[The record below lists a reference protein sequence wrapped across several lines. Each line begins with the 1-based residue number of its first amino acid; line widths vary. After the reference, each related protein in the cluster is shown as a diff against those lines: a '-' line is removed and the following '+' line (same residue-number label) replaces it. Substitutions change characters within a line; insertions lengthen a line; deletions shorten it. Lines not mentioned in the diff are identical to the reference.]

1 MSAWRFDPPTG
12 SPLAEGP
19 DATLSREVQAILS
32 PLRSES
38 IDIDIAPRVMRRIVL
53 SLPRP
58 APAPLRAPY
67 GSLAWAAS
75 LFLGLVALGTLL
87 ATALVMLTSGDEGAR
102 AAMTLAST
110 AAYQTVRGFGI
121 IGGLLLA
128 LSQAA
133 WALGRG
139 FYVLV
144 EAAAPL
150 VRGASM
156 VAAACGLLSIGVSI
170 VLVHRAGRQAPLA
183 SRAPWSP
190 LNGGLS

>member
-1 MSAWRFDPPTG
+1 M
-12 SPLAEGP
+12 
-19 DATLSREVQAILS
+19 QAILS

-38 IDIDIAPRVMRRIVL
+38 IDIDVAPRVMRRVLL

-58 APAPLRAPY
+58 APAPFRAPY
-67 GSLAWAAS
+67 ASLAWAAS

-110 AAYQTVRGFGI
+110 ALHQTVHGFGI
-121 IGGLLLA
+121 LGGLLLA
-128 LSQAA
+128 LGQAA

-156 VAAACGLLSIGVSI
+156 VAAVCGLLSIGVSI
-170 VLVHRAGRQAPLA
+170 VLVHRAFRQAPLA

>member
-1 MSAWRFDPPTG
+1 MSAWRFDAPTG

-19 DATLSREVQAILS
+19 DETLRREVQAILS

-38 IDIDIAPRVMRRIVL
+38 IDIDVAPRVMRRIVL

-58 APAPLRAPY
+58 APAPFRAPY
-67 GSLAWAAS
+67 ASLAWAAS

-87 ATALVMLTSGDEGAR
+87 ATALVMLTSGDDGAR

-110 AAYQTVRGFGI
+110 AAHQTVRGFGI
-121 IGGLLLA
+121 LGGLLLA
-128 LSQAA
+128 LGEAA

-139 FYVLV
+139 LYVLV

-156 VAAACGLLSIGVSI
+156 VAAVCGLLSVGVSI
-170 VLVHRAGRQAPLA
+170 VLVHRAGRQAPLG
-183 SRAPWSP
+183 SSAPWSP
-190 LNGGLS
+190 LNGGPS